1 MATTGPLVLLIDDDT
16 DMHDV
21 VRLVLEPMGYRVVAC
36 TTAPEG
42 LALIRTAQPDLV
54 LLDVM
59 LTTPTEG
66 LEVAA
71 RLRDDPALRRPV
83 ILISSVPLT
92 DREDGTVGELCARF
106 LEKPLDAQQLRGA
119 VAAVLQNAGGG
130 ALC

>member
-1 MATTGPLVLLIDDDT
+1 MATAGPLVLVIDDDR

-21 VRLVLEPMGYRVVAC
+21 VRLVLEPMGYRTAAC
-36 TTAPEG
+36 TTAAEG
-42 LALIRTAQPDLV
+42 LTLIRALRPDLV

-71 RLRDDPALRRPV
+71 RLRADPELRRPV
-83 ILISSVPLT
+83 ILISSAPLA
-92 DREDGTVGELCARF
+92 DREECDLAGLCVRF

-119 VAAVLQNAGGG
+119 VAEALRESGG
-130 ALC
+130 ASAC

>member
-1 MATTGPLVLLIDDDT
+1 MATSGPLVLLIDDDT

-21 VRLVLEPMGYRVVAC
+21 VRLMLEPMGYRIAAC
-36 TTAPEG
+36 TTASEG
-42 LALIRTAQPDLV
+42 LALIGTARPDLV

-83 ILISSVPLT
+83 ILISSAPLT
-92 DREDGTVGELCARF
+92 DRAESDLAGLCARF

-119 VAAVLQNAGGG
+119 VAEVLGESGGG
-130 ALC
+130 SPC